1 MNNRIELIFQDNEYT
16 LKINGNEIK
25 KENNIDDAIKGFR
38 NTIKNQNIL
47 NSKSFED
54 IIEDLKDINDSKL
67 VVNSKYFTL
76 EYGEMKYFYRTDKTF
91 YTKEG
96 NMIPLVGRF
105 DLFNFIVHLIKEE
118 KIKDEAEILDF
129 CLDILKN
136 KGNYRVIDEKIVV
149 TSVGFNYGSCIF
161 DFASLK
167 TNKGATIE
175 KMTFNQFKGY
185 VLKVLKG

>member
-25 KENNIDDAIKGFR
+25 KENNIDDAINGFR
-38 NTIKNQNIL
+38 NTIKNQDIL

-54 IIEDLKDINDSKL
+54 IIEDLKDISDSKL
-67 VVNSKYFTL
+67 VINNEYFTL
-76 EYGEMKYFYRTDKTF
+76 EYGNMKYFYRTDKTF
-91 YTKEG
+91 YIKEG

-105 DLFNFIVHLIKEE
+105 ELFNFIVHLIKED
-118 KIKDEAEILDF
+118 KIKDEVEMLEF

-149 TSVGFNYGSCIF
+149 TSVGFNYGSCLY

-167 TNKGATIE
+167 VNKGATIE
-175 KMTFNQFKGY
+175 KMTFSKYKDY
-185 VLKVLKG
+185 VLSVLKA